1 MSSTAV
7 TTGLLVLDEVVAGYT
22 PGVPLLSGV
31 SFDVQKGEIVAVVS
45 LDATGGKSTL
55 VRVASGLM
63 PPWRGQARF
72 DGDDIYAMGFT
83 DDLSFRRRCATVLE
97 GGAMLV
103 NLSIRDNVALPL
115 RYHQRLHG
123 RELDVRVD
131 KLLDQA
137 GFSEDP
143 RAFPWQ
149 VSVRGR
155 RLAAFARALALD
167 PQLVIVDRFFEG
179 LEMPDW
185 KRLFE
190 LVLELNHAE
199 GTTWLLVSELDPAIF
214 QVAER
219 VAVLEGGRVLD
230 YGHRRQLYQDER
242 IKTAFEAGADSAVRG
257 ARKTG
262 RVDPDLIDTGS
273 HDSDR
278 ILVVDTDEELQAFGT
293 TSSEATEHEPRPG
306 VDAETTIQIDGLVQ
320 RAAIKAAADL
330 ARTRA
335 GDPNEDTFEFD
346 APLPRATPPD
356 RPKKPTKPTKV
367 LDAETTIQLDGR
379 VPRAADLARTHAG
392 HDPNE
397 DTFDF
402 DAPLPLRPPPELDEP
417 APAPPRREA
426 PSARPKPKK
435 PAKVD
440 EALDAEKT
448 ITIDGFID
456 LNDPKH
462 DEEAP

>member
-1 MSSTAV
+1 VSAAPV
-7 TTGLLVLDEVVAGYT
+7 NEGLLVLDDVAAGYT
-22 PGVPLLSGV
+22 PGLALLRGV
-31 SFDVQKGEIVAVVS
+31 SLDVQKGEVAAVVS

-55 VRVASGLM
+55 VRVAAGLM
-63 PPWRGQARF
+63 PPWRGRVRF
-72 DGDDIYAMGFT
+72 GGEDVYAMGFS
-83 DDLSFRRRCATVLE
+83 DDQRYRRRCATVLE

-115 RYHQRLHG
+115 RYHQRLRG
-123 RELDVRVD
+123 RELAVKVD

-167 PQLVIVDRFFEG
+167 PELVLVDRFFEG

-242 IKTAFEAGADSAVRG
+242 VQAAFEAATDPAVRG

-262 RVDPDLIDTGS
+262 RVDVDDLELGS
-273 HDSDR
+273 RDSDR
-278 ILVVDTDEELQAFGT
+278 ILLVDTDEELKAFGASSDDAT
-293 TSSEATEHEPRPG
+293 TGAPLDTDATINIGGRGQHLDT
-306 VDAETTIQIDGLVQ
+306 DATINIDGRGQHLDTDATINIGGRGQ
-320 RAAIKAAADL
+320 RAGLAA
-330 ARTRA
+330 THA
-335 GDPNEDTFEFD
+335 GDEPSEDTIEFD
-346 APLPRATPPD
+346 APPSPAAPRPRPEPGPA
-356 RPKKPTKPTKV
+356 RPKKPPTV
-367 LDAETTIQLDGR
+367 RHDLDAER
-379 VPRAADLARTHAG
+379 
-392 HDPNE
+392 
-397 DTFDF
+397 
-402 DAPLPLRPPPELDEP
+402 
-417 APAPPRREA
+417 
-426 PSARPKPKK
+426 
-435 PAKVD
+435 
-440 EALDAEKT
+440 T

-456 LNDPKH
+456 LHGPKS
-462 DEEAP
+462 EEEP